1 MESEVSWASLKPFGK
16 NISESNTTNDFVDI
30 DTIFS
35 MNSFND
41 SISNIFTLD
50 GSILRNISQFTIQ
63 GTSVES
69 VPIIPST
76 NTTSFIT
83 GILWDSSDDLL
94 DGEFSQ
100 DDEEDIIFVSKV
112 NHSTEGAYG
121 VYDYEIRAH
130 GKIKRV

>member
-1 MESEVSWASLKPFGK
+1 
-16 NISESNTTNDFVDI
+16 
-30 DTIFS
+30 

-50 GSILRNISQFTIQ
+50 GSIARNISQFTIQ

-121 VYDYEIRAH
+121 VYDYEIRVPARLREYK
-130 GKIKRV
+130 GPNLEEVYFYFDLT